1 MNADLRNALHD
12 LAEGQ
17 EFRPGPDA
25 WDRGR
30 RARRRSRIVA
40 GAAAL
45 GVVAVVAGVGA
56 LVTGTPAGLAPA
68 DQDVVPGG
76 AIPSRIEQVSDGLE
90 SETDLAI
97 GRGSAAF
104 VSAAGDPV
112 VIGAT
117 DGKPHVLDLLDW
129 ARETPTLALSP
140 DGLQL
145 AWQPRISGDP
155 VPKVALLDLVTGDV
169 TQVQLGGGGEV
180 VLRTLSW
187 SPNSEHVAVLGH
199 SITELGAGQDWF
211 GRVDV
216 STATGALH
224 APLGVRVRQSG
235 VSVSNDGA
243 LAVGTEAGRVV
254 LEQAGSRRRLPRAE
268 GFPGPFSPDG
278 SQMAMQS
285 SPGKASHT
293 FDVVRQRV
301 LEHPF
306 PADTIPTA
314 VSRPLGWLDNRLQ
327 LLLVTPTDG
336 ADAELVVT
344 TPQVDEQSTWRR
356 RVGSVDPD
364 VADTLSLAVDLVP
377 DLDGSSSQQL
387 THDFGEPEGTGE
399 RDISWMIGLGVAAAI
414 AVLMGARRL
423 WRWSRDRGL

>member
-17 EFRPGPDA
+17 EFRPDPDV

-40 GAAAL
+40 GAAAI

-56 LVTGTPAGLAPA
+56 LVTGTPEGLAPA
-68 DQDVVPGG
+68 ERDVVPGG
-76 AIPSRIEQVSDGLE
+76 AVPSRIEQVSDGLE
-90 SETDLAI
+90 PETDLAI

-104 VSAAGDPV
+104 VSTAGDPV

-117 DGKPHVLDLLDW
+117 DGKLHVLDLLGWEQDQQS
-129 ARETPTLALSP
+129 LALSP
-140 DGLQL
+140 DGEKL
-145 AWQPRISGDP
+145 AWQGDDDIGRDMIS
-155 VPKVALLDLVTGDV
+155 VLDLESGNTELYPAHQDSGS
-169 TQVQLGGGGEV
+169 QL
-180 VLRTLSW
+180 RAMSW
-187 SPNSEHVAVLGH
+187 SPDSSRLAWLADPGGVVLAGQVRTEDSEINVSRLLGNIQDVAVSDRGMPVVSRASGGLFRVDSSDSFKH
-199 SITELGAGQDWF
+199 VRLSAADHVGAG
-211 GRVDV
+211 
-216 STATGALH
+216 A
-224 APLGVRVRQSG
+224 
-235 VSVSNDGA
+235 
-243 LAVGTEAGRVV
+243 
-254 LEQAGSRRRLPRAE
+254 
-268 GFPGPFSPDG
+268 FSPDG
-278 SQMAMQS
+278 RYLALRSAPDS
-285 SPGKASHT
+285 STYTLDMESRK
-293 FDVVRQRV
+293 V

-306 PADTIPTA
+306 PADTLPTA

-336 ADAELVVT
+336 SYAELVVT
-344 TPQVDEQSTWRR
+344 TPQVDDKSTWRR

-377 DLDGSSSQQL
+377 DLDGTSSQQL
-387 THDFGEPEGTGE
+387 THDFGEPDWPGD

-423 WRWSRDRGL
+423 WRWSRGRRL

>member
-68 DQDVVPGG
+68 ERDVVPGG
-76 AIPSRIEQVSDGLE
+76 AIPSRIEDISDDVE
-90 SETDLAI
+90 STSEPAV
-97 GRGSAAF
+97 GRASAAF
-104 VSAAGDPV
+104 RSTHGPV
-112 VIGAT
+112 VITAA
-117 DGKPHVLDLLDW
+117 DGVPHLMELPGWSVGD
-129 ARETPTLALSP
+129 EILALSP
-140 DGLQL
+140 NGERL
-145 AWQPRISGDP
+145 AWQSGSAA
-155 VPKVALLDLVTGDV
+155 VGTQVTILDLV
-169 TQVQLGGGGEV
+169 GGSWVRHEISEDSLH
-180 VLRTLSW
+180 LRNLSW
-187 SPNSEHVAVLGH
+187 SPDSTWLAFA
-199 SITELGAGQDWF
+199 GAENGGIV
-211 GRVDV
+211 GRVDPFEGTV
-216 STATGALH
+216 LVFDPPTWAIQYMIDS
-224 APLGVRVRQSG
+224 
-235 VSVSNDGA
+235 VSVSNDGD
-243 LAVGTEAGRVV
+243 VV
-254 LEQAGSRRRLPRAE
+254 AERFGDGIHLMADKTSSRRLTTEDLGVGA
-268 GFPGPFSPDG
+268 FSPDG
-278 SQMAMQS
+278 RYLALRSAPDS
-285 SPGKASHT
+285 STYTLDMESRT
-293 FDVVRQRV
+293 V